1 MTRDSFQD
9 IRDSDMFVNGWHR
22 CEKTLTFDGATTNGI
37 GDFDGTGNPATLFT
51 VTGIIRVRIFAKCT
65 TSLTITAGSTQSVG
79 TALTTAGLIALTAGD
94 APDVNEIWHDATPDA
109 SIELDTV
116 STEKII
122 SQNIISTTATANT
135 LTGVIKFVLFW
146 RAISDDGNAVSA

>member
-1 MTRDSFQD
+1 MVRESFPD

-22 CEKTLTFDGATTNGI
+22 CEKTITYAGGTLNAI
-37 GDFDGTGNPATLFT
+37 GDFDGTGNPVTLFT

-65 TSLTITAGSTQSVG
+65 DSLTITAGSTQSVG
-79 TALTTAGLIALTAGD
+79 TALSTAGLIALTAGD
-94 APDVNEIWHDATPDA
+94 AIDVNEIWHDATPDA

-122 SQNIISTTATANT
+122 SQNVINTTATANT
-135 LTGVIKFVLFW
+135 LTGTIKFVLFW
-146 RAISDDGNAVSA
+146 RAVSDDGNAVAA